1 MSPTTN
7 GYVSIACGIVALQE
21 DRQGLTSGAKF
32 SCDPTLVIRPIKSN
46 SGSERHFRNPLSR
59 EVLMLKTVAIGLT
72 ALIVTA
78 SSLAYAQTPS
88 TTTTGG
94 GQDDTKLSAADLN
107 ALTDARINI
116 VKAALQLTPEQAKY
130 WPAVEEAIRNRAMGR
145 QVRLAARRQRD
156 QGDSD
161 IVDDVRRRAD
171 ALAQRSAELKQ
182 LADAWQPLSATLTPE
197 QKQRLRFFATN
208 ILRLVPRAVDL
219 RRMQNEDE
227 SDED

>member
-1 MSPTTN
+1 
-7 GYVSIACGIVALQE
+7 
-21 DRQGLTSGAKF
+21 
-32 SCDPTLVIRPIKSN
+32 
-46 SGSERHFRNPLSR
+46 
-59 EVLMLKTVAIGLT
+59 MLKTVAAGLT
-72 ALIVTA
+72 ALFVTA
-78 SSLAYAQTPS
+78 SSLAHAQAPS
-88 TTTTGG
+88 ATATTGRE
-94 GQDDTKLSAADLN
+94 QENARPSAADLN
-107 ALTDARINI
+107 ALTDARIGI

-130 WPAVEEAIRNRAMGR
+130 WPAVEEAIRNRAMGM

-161 IVDDVRRRAD
+161 IVDVVRHRAD

-219 RRMQNEDE
+219 RRMQHEDE

>member
-1 MSPTTN
+1 
-7 GYVSIACGIVALQE
+7 
-21 DRQGLTSGAKF
+21 
-32 SCDPTLVIRPIKSN
+32 
-46 SGSERHFRNPLSR
+46 
-59 EVLMLKTVAIGLT
+59 MLKTVAAGLT
-72 ALIVTA
+72 ALFVTA
-78 SSLAYAQTPS
+78 SSLAYAQAPS
-88 TTTTGG
+88 ATTTTEG
-94 GQDDTKLSAADLN
+94 GQENTKLSAADLN
-107 ALTDARINI
+107 ALTDARIGI
-116 VKAALQLTPEQAKY
+116 VKAALQLTPEQAKF

-145 QVRLAARRQRD
+145 QVRLAARVRQRD
-156 QGDSD
+156 QADSD

-208 ILRLVPRAVDL
+208 ILRLVPRAVDV

>member
-1 MSPTTN
+1 M
-7 GYVSIACGIVALQE
+7 V
-21 DRQGLTSGAKF
+21 
-32 SCDPTLVIRPIKSN
+32 
-46 SGSERHFRNPLSR
+46 
-59 EVLMLKTVAIGLT
+59 KTVAAGLT
-72 ALIVTA
+72 ALFVTA
-78 SSLAYAQTPS
+78 SSLAYAQAPS
-88 TTTTGG
+88 ATTATGG
-94 GQDDTKLSAADLN
+94 EQENTKLSAADLN
-107 ALTDARINI
+107 ALTDARIGI

-145 QVRLAARRQRD
+145 QVRLAALSRQRD

-161 IVDDVRRRAD
+161 LVDVVRRRAD

-208 ILRLVPRAVDL
+208 ILRLVPRAVDV
-219 RRMQNEDE
+219 RRMQDEDG

>member
-1 MSPTTN
+1 MS
-7 GYVSIACGIVALQE
+7 
-21 DRQGLTSGAKF
+21 
-32 SCDPTLVIRPIKSN
+32 
-46 SGSERHFRNPLSR
+46 
-59 EVLMLKTVAIGLT
+59 KTVAVGLT
-72 ALIVTA
+72 ALFVTA
-78 SSLAYAQTPS
+78 SSLAYAQSPS
-88 TTTTGG
+88 ATTTTGG
-94 GQDDTKLSAADLN
+94 SQESARPSAADLN
-107 ALTDARINI
+107 ALTDARIGI

-130 WPAVEEAIRNRAMGR
+130 WPAVEEAIRNRAMGM

-161 IVDDVRRRAD
+161 IVDVVRHRAD

-219 RRMQNEDE
+219 RRMQHEDE

>member
-1 MSPTTN
+1 
-7 GYVSIACGIVALQE
+7 
-21 DRQGLTSGAKF
+21 
-32 SCDPTLVIRPIKSN
+32 
-46 SGSERHFRNPLSR
+46 
-59 EVLMLKTVAIGLT
+59 MLKTVAIGLT

-130 WPAVEEAIRNRAMGR
+130 WPPVEEAIRNRSMGR
-145 QVRLAARRQRD
+145 QVRLAALLRQRD

>member
-1 MSPTTN
+1 MS
-7 GYVSIACGIVALQE
+7 
-21 DRQGLTSGAKF
+21 
-32 SCDPTLVIRPIKSN
+32 
-46 SGSERHFRNPLSR
+46 
-59 EVLMLKTVAIGLT
+59 KTVAVGLT
-72 ALIVTA
+72 ALFVTA
-78 SSLAYAQTPS
+78 SSLAYAQSPS
-88 TTTTGG
+88 ATTTTGG
-94 GQDDTKLSAADLN
+94 SQESARPSAADLN
-107 ALTDARINI
+107 ALTDARIGI

-130 WPAVEEAIRNRAMGR
+130 WPAVEEAIRNRAMGM

-161 IVDDVRRRAD
+161 IVDVVRHRAD

-208 ILRLVPRAVDL
+208 ILRLVPRAVDV
-219 RRMQNEDE
+219 RRGQTEDE